1 MKVSVLKKG
10 KRFESSL
17 NKSDKVQTYGQ
28 QNDYPQDVME
38 VVAASVTG
46 GSCVSRYADFLS
58 GKGFAND
65 DSYKILINGE
75 GDTADHLLNYVA
87 KDYAT
92 FGGFAI
98 HVNYNANFL
107 ISSLHYQP
115 FENVRFELPNESGEI
130 LQVAIHPDWG
140 RRNQT
145 IKRFKKDDIERID
158 IYNPN
163 PEFIAERVEEAGG
176 WSFYKGQIFYFSN
189 KGTNVYPLPI
199 FDNAL
204 TDMNTEEGISNI
216 LNRNA
221 RNNFLPAGMVVDI
234 NNTDQTTDQDDDT
247 EKSIKDYQGDSEALK
262 LIYIQ
267 VNSKEEIPVFVP
279 FKSNNYD
286 KEFTVS
292 HETVKDSIGR
302 AFNQPPILRAENVG
316 AGFGADLME
325 QAYNYYNSVTENER
339 LDLERTFVELF
350 KHWRQ
355 TLELNFEVQ
364 PLTYNVE
371 QTLADK
377 LGDKLNGF
385 IEMVSSEIQT
395 EQKRGIAKTLY
406 GLTDEE
412 INAIIPQNL

>member
-145 IKRFKKDDIERID
+145 IKRFKKMT
-158 IYNPN
+158 
-163 PEFIAERVEEAGG
+163 
-176 WSFYKGQIFYFSN
+176 SN
-189 KGTNVYPLPI
+189 GSTS
-199 FDNAL
+199 
-204 TDMNTEEGISNI
+204 TTRI
-216 LNRNA
+216 LN
-221 RNNFLPAGMVVDI
+221 L
-234 NNTDQTTDQDDDT
+234 
-247 EKSIKDYQGDSEALK
+247 
-262 LIYIQ
+262 
-267 VNSKEEIPVFVP
+267 
-279 FKSNNYD
+279 
-286 KEFTVS
+286 
-292 HETVKDSIGR
+292 
-302 AFNQPPILRAENVG
+302 
-316 AGFGADLME
+316 
-325 QAYNYYNSVTENER
+325 
-339 LDLERTFVELF
+339 
-350 KHWRQ
+350 
-355 TLELNFEVQ
+355 
-364 PLTYNVE
+364 
-371 QTLADK
+371 
-377 LGDKLNGF
+377 
-385 IEMVSSEIQT
+385 
-395 EQKRGIAKTLY
+395 
-406 GLTDEE
+406 
-412 INAIIPQNL
+412 